1 MSGYDYD
8 YEPRERR
15 RYTREEVRVE
25 REPRYADDSYLKP
38 HHAGELV
45 PRRREDSELSV
56 EEIRR
61 DFPPPGYRDVR
72 RTRSAEP
79 GYDDYRYDDRYSR
92 DSDRRSRQGTSSK
105 AYYDDE
111 EKSRKRVLKNQEKI
125 VAALAGAALAFG
137 GKEIYDRYDAKESG
151 TPVERNYLHSAALGA
166 AGALAGYSGAEIYN
180 KHATK
185 EDKHSQAM
193 VHRGRDGELVAEGE
207 DDKKSKNFL
216 EGALAA
222 TGLGAALKAFTGG
235 AGGGSDDK
243 KDDTRS
249 RGGSPGRD
257 RARSQSRARGP
268 GGASNPG
275 NENMQK
281 MQKAAMASLIAG
293 ATEAFRVAKEPG
305 GWKGE
310 KTKRVFTAAAGAA
323 AVDSAQDRDGGS
335 KMGLAQ
341 SVIGGLLGNRI
352 INGSKSNIEEDKAT
366 GRSRSRSRARS
377 RSGNDQG
384 GNGVSGLAALATAG
398 LGAIGAKKAID
409 HVRDKRDDSR
419 GRSVD
424 SRDSRDRD
432 SRLRSRSRSV
442 VDGARKRL
450 ARLGI
455 GSEPEERDRD
465 RDSRRD
471 DSLYDDSR
479 SSRRGGRHDDPYDDR
494 DDRGYGRSRGDPR
507 DPRDAR
513 DPYYDDDRSYTSG
526 RRRDRSRSR
535 SKRRARS
542 RSSAGSDSDLGDSD
556 DDLKTSRRMRGKQ
569 ILTTGLAAVATIH
582 AAHGVYQ
589 SMEARKSRQ
598 KAVKEGRL
606 SPEEAKKLKAK
617 AMLQDAAQ
625 IGLAGLG
632 IKGAVSQLKSAH
644 DKQTECKDWEHQ
656 RAIRHQKRIERQQGM
671 LDGRQPRTRA
681 DDWYTPASPRE
692 QRYDAGPH
700 YLDANPYA
708 SSLPAPP
715 VGYDDRYGR
724 R

>member
-1 MSGYDYD
+1 MSYDYD
-8 YEPRERR
+8 HDPRERR
-15 RYTREEVRVE
+15 RYTREEVRIE

-79 GYDDYRYDDRYSR
+79 GYDDYRYDDRYGR
-92 DSDRRSRQGTSSK
+92 DSDRRSRQSTSSR
-105 AYYDDE
+105 AYYE
-111 EKSRKRVLKNQEKI
+111 EEERSSRKRVLKNQEKI
-125 VAALAGAALAFG
+125 IAAVAGAALAFG
-137 GKEIYDRYDAKESG
+137 GKELYDRRDAKESG

-166 AGALAGYSGAEIYN
+166 AGALAGYSGAELYN

-185 EDKHSQAM
+185 EEKQVM
-193 VHRGRDGELVAEGE
+193 VHRGRDGELIVEGE
-207 DDKKSKNFL
+207 EDKKSKNFL

-222 TGLGAALKAFTGG
+222 TGLGAAVKAFTGG
-235 AGGGSDDK
+235 SSDDK
-243 KDDTRS
+243 RDDQRS
-249 RGGSPGRD
+249 RAGSPGRD
-257 RARSQSRARGP
+257 GARSQSRARGP
-268 GGASNPG
+268 GGANPG

-323 AVDSAQDRDGGS
+323 AVDSAQDREGGS

-352 INGSKSNIEEDKAT
+352 INGSKSNIEEDKVT

-419 GRSVD
+419 GRSAD
-424 SRDSRDRD
+424 SRDSRDGAR
-432 SRLRSRSRSV
+432 RQRSRSRSV
-442 VDGARKRL
+442 VDGARKGL

-455 GSEPEERDRD
+455 GNGPDDRERD
-465 RDSRRD
+465 RDSRRS
-471 DSLYDDSR
+471 DSEYDDSR
-479 SSRRGGRHDDPYDDR
+479 GSRRGGRYDDPYDDR
-494 DDRGYGRSRGDPR
+494 DDRGYGRTR
-507 DPRDAR
+507 DPRDSR
-513 DPYYDDDRSYTSG
+513 DPYYDDDRSATSG
-526 RRRDRSRSR
+526 RRRDRSRSQSR

-542 RSSAGSDSDLGDSD
+542 RSSAGSQSDLGDSD

-598 KAVKEGRL
+598 RAVKEGRL

-632 IKGAVSQLKSAH
+632 IKGAVSQLKTAH
-644 DKQTECKDWEHQ
+644 DKQAECKDWEHQ
-656 RAIRHQKRIERQQGM
+656 RALRHQKRIERQQNS
-671 LDGRQPRTRA
+671 LNGRQPRSRA
-681 DDWYTPASPRE
+681 DDWYSPASPRE
-692 QRYDAGPH
+692 QRYDDGPH

>member
-1 MSGYDYD
+1 MSYDYD
-8 YEPRERR
+8 HDPRERR

-25 REPRYADDSYLKP
+25 REPRYADDSYLRP

-79 GYDDYRYDDRYSR
+79 GYDDYRYDDRYGR
-92 DSDRRSRQGTSSK
+92 DDRRSKGTSSRS
-105 AYYDDE
+105 YYEEE
-111 EKSRKRVLKNQEKI
+111 EKSSRKRVLKNQEKI
-125 VAALAGAALAFG
+125 IAAVAGAALAFG
-137 GKEIYDRYDAKESG
+137 GKEIYDRYDAKEGG

-166 AGALAGYSGAEIYN
+166 AGALAGYSGAELYN

-185 EDKHSQAM
+185 EEKHTQAM
-193 VHRGRDGELVAEGE
+193 VHRGRDGELIIEPE
-207 DDKKSKNFL
+207 EDKKSKNFL

-222 TGLGAALKAFTGG
+222 TGLGAAVKAFT
-235 AGGGSDDK
+235 GGGSDDK
-243 KDDTRS
+243 KDDRS
-249 RGGSPGRD
+249 RAGSPGRD
-257 RARSQSRARGP
+257 GARSQSRARGP
-268 GGASNPG
+268 GGANPG

-377 RSGNDQG
+377 KSRSGDGG

-398 LGAIGAKKAID
+398 LGALGAKKAID

-419 GRSVD
+419 GRSAD
-424 SRDSRDRD
+424 SRDSRDGDR
-432 SRLRSRSRSV
+432 RQRSRSRSV

-455 GSEPEERDRD
+455 GNGPADDRD

-471 DSLYDDSR
+471 DSDYDDR
-479 SSRRGGRHDDPYDDR
+479 GSRRGGGRYDDHYDDRDRDR
-494 DDRGYGRSRGDPR
+494 DDRGYGRTR
-507 DPRDAR
+507 DPRDSR
-513 DPYYDDDRSYTSG
+513 DPYYDDDRSATSG
-526 RRRDRSRSR
+526 RRRDRSRSRSR

-542 RSSAGSDSDLGDSD
+542 RSSAGSQSDLGDSD

-632 IKGAVSQLKSAH
+632 IKGAVSQMKSAH
-644 DKQTECKDWEHQ
+644 DKQAECKDWEHQ
-656 RAIRHQKRIERQQGM
+656 RALRHQKRLERQERS
-671 LDGRQPRTRA
+671 LDGRQPRSRA

-692 QRYDAGPH
+692 QRYDDRYDNGPR

-708 SSLPAPP
+708 SGLPAPP
-715 VGYDDRYGR
+715 VGYDDRHGR